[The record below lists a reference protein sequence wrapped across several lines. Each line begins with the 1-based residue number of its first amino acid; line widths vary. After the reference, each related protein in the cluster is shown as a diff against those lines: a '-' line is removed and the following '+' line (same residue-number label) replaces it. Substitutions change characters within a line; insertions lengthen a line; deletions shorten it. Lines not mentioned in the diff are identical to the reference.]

1 MIKFEVNLIS
11 SLLFWSNHYVIKLTM
26 ISQSIII
33 IIIIII
39 IGVTCN
45 RNSFGGPWTF

>member
-1 MIKFEVNLIS
+1 MIKFKVNLIS

-33 IIIIII
+33 IIIII
-39 IGVTCN
+39 GVTCN

>member
-1 MIKFEVNLIS
+1 MIKFKVNLIS
-11 SLLFWSNHYVIKLTM
+11 SLLFWSNHCVIKLTM
-26 ISQSIII
+26 ISQSII

>member
-1 MIKFEVNLIS
+1 MKRHPLKILVYYS
-11 SLLFWSNHYVIKLTM
+11 GPNHYVIKLTM

-39 IGVTCN
+39 GVTCN
-45 RNSFGGPWTF
+45 RNSFGGP